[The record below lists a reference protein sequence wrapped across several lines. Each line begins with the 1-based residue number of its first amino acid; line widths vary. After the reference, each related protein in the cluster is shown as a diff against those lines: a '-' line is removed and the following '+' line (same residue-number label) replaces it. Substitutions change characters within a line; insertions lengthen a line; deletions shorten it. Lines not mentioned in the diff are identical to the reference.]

1 MTATN
6 FSSAKAL
13 KTLFK
18 VSAFVSLAAIGSN
31 ALAQTT
37 CYKDYWGNWI
47 CKDSRSSYQTTT
59 RTDYWGNDVTTD
71 NRGNSMTCYWDYW
84 GNYVCN

>member
-13 KTLFK
+13 KSLFK
-18 VSAFVSLAAIGSN
+18 VSAFVSLTAIGSN

-37 CYKDYWGNWI
+37 CHYDWLDNWV
-47 CKDSRSSYQTTT
+47 CYGDGGYQSTT
-59 RTDYWGNDVTTD
+59 RTDWLGNDVTTD
-71 NRGNSMTCYWDYW
+71 NRGNRMTCHFDWLN
-84 GNYVCN
+84 NYVCN